1 MRPLGKCRLDVRFAL
16 LRGRREDPSEVGS
29 RANLRRSDHVGGTSG
44 RLQETDLFVTCAQSP
59 SFKGA
64 RLCRGFAEQQIA
76 NIPSPFRTVEPS
88 TSTPDVNLCLAVRSR
103 QPQLVNPLPSSMAVV
118 ARFLASTQP
127 RLSRD
132 ILFVVTRRIMEV
144 ADVRSAGRVISVLEG
159 GYALE
164 SLARSVAA
172 HVTALMQS

>member
-1 MRPLGKCRLDVRFAL
+1 MPVGRPLRPLTRPERRP
-16 LRGRREDPSEVGS
+16 LRGRESCQPKTIRPRRRHVRSTS
-29 RANLRRSDHVGGTSG
+29 RNGPLRHVRAIT
-44 RLQETDLFVTCAQSP
+44 
-59 SFKGA
+59 SFKGT

-132 ILFVVTRRIMEV
+132 ILFVVLWSDTAQSSYCAEARAYDIFDATFWPAMK
-144 ADVRSAGRVISVLEG
+144 G
-159 GYALE
+159 
-164 SLARSVAA
+164 LA
-172 HVTALMQS
+172 